1 MAKVRITIQLDRET
15 LASVDKDA
23 ARLSKPR
30 SEVLRQ
36 AIESS
41 YPDRGPV
48 SEAERL
54 RRLRI
59 MDEYMKKPP
68 TRSQREVDREL
79 AEIRRARRSGGRLH
93 RAE

>member
-1 MAKVRITIQLDRET
+1 MAKVKVTIQIDRAT

-30 SEVLRQ
+30 SAVLRQ

-41 YPDRGPV
+41 YPNRGPV

-59 MDEYMKKPP
+59 IDEMMKRPP
-68 TRSQREVDREL
+68 TRSQRDADREI